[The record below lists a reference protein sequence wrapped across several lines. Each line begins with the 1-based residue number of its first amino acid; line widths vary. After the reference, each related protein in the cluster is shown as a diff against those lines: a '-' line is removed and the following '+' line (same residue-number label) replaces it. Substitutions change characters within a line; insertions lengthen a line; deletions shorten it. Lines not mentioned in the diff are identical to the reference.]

1 VLAGGFLCAEIIFPQ
16 WYTISMHLTLAGLT
30 TVGSIDLVVAVM
42 TILMGIISI
51 VLIVRVNRGLGGQ
64 IKSAIQFFVI
74 GIDLNIVAI
83 FWAVLVNKSAII
95 AGQSID
101 IQNLI
106 IMVSMLFFILSARR
120 FSTLVAR
127 V

>member
-1 VLAGGFLCAEIIFPQ
+1 
-16 WYTISMHLTLAGLT
+16 MHLTLAGLT
-30 TVGSIDLVVAVM
+30 TVGPIDLVVAVA
-42 TILMGIISI
+42 TILMGILSI
-51 VLIVRVNRGLGGQ
+51 VLIIRVNRGLGGQ

-106 IMVSMLFFILSARR
+106 IMVSMLFFILSAQR

>member
-1 VLAGGFLCAEIIFPQ
+1 
-16 WYTISMHLTLAGLT
+16 MHLTLAGLT
-30 TVGSIDLVVAVM
+30 TVGPIDLVVAVA
-42 TILMGIISI
+42 TILILSI
-51 VLIVRVNRGLGGQ
+51 VLIIRVNRGLGGQ

-106 IMVSMLFFILSARR
+106 IMVSMLFFILSAQR